1 MGESRAVPG
10 RAGISSLSAVDHLL
24 AEGKPWTREGGG
36 IDQSQPRPARQRPLF
51 AVFLTVGGIADDAV
65 FRVLGGDV
73 APPREKKGAGAHL
86 AFMYR
91 KRRKRR
97 RAAVG
102 GSAWAGCQGRRDQG
116 SSIRSR
122 QVGSNRHLGSRA
134 SGAGCPFLIRAERKM
149 VRTGAATARSED
161 R

>member
-1 MGESRAVPG
+1 MWVRAEPCLGVPGSRAY
-10 RAGISSLSAVDHLL
+10 AVEQVL

-73 APPREKKGAGAHL
+73 ARPREKKGAGAHL
-86 AFMYR
+86 AFMYQ

-102 GSAWAGCQGRRDQG
+102 GSAWAGNQGRRDQG
-116 SSIRSR
+116 RR
-122 QVGSNRHLGSRA
+122 
-134 SGAGCPFLIRAERKM
+134 GAAYAAGRW
-149 VRTGAATARSED
+149 VRTGIWAPEPAALAAHFLYGPSAKW
-161 R
+161 